1 MDVSIHKLRKPYAM
15 SIFRMTGLKLV
26 IVLAC
31 LMVVVVAPAALDFS
45 SELILKVKEKY
56 GEQASNRV
64 LSWQALVKSAHS
76 LPEKEKLKRV
86 NDFFN
91 QQVEFVDDEY
101 LWGMVDYWATPLE
114 VLAKGAGDCEDYSIA
129 KYFTLRELGVSD
141 SKMRITY
148 VKAIELNQAH
158 MVLTYFERPG
168 AVPVVLDN
176 LNPIIKLASKRRDLL
191 PVYSFNGSGL
201 WLAKARGTGKKVG
214 GSSRLNKWGDLKNR
228 MMGGKF

>member
-1 MDVSIHKLRKPYAM
+1 MDVSIQKFFKFHAMRVLRMA
-15 SIFRMTGLKLV
+15 GLKFV
-26 IVLAC
+26 VVSVC
-31 LMVVVVAPAALDFS
+31 LMVAAVAPAALDFS
-45 SELILKVKEKY
+45 AELILKVKAKY
-56 GEQASNRV
+56 GEQASDRV
-64 LSWQALVKSAHS
+64 LSWQALVKSAQS

-91 QQVEFVDDEY
+91 QQVEFVDDSY
-101 LWGMVDYWATPLE
+101 LWGTVDYWATPLE

-158 MVLTYFERPG
+158 MVLTYFEKPG
-168 AVPVVLDN
+168 VVPVVLDN

-201 WLAKARGTGKKVG
+201 WLAKLRGAGKKIG
-214 GSSRLNKWGDLKNR
+214 GSERLSKWDGLKSRMLSKE
-228 MMGGKF
+228 F

>member
-1 MDVSIHKLRKPYAM
+1 MA
-15 SIFRMTGLKLV
+15 GLKFFV
-26 IVLAC
+26 VSVC
-31 LMVVVVAPAALDFS
+31 LMVAAVAPAALDFS
-45 SELILKVKEKY
+45 AELILKVKAKY
-56 GEQASNRV
+56 GEQAADRV
-64 LSWQALVKSAHS
+64 LSWQALVKSAQS

-91 QQVEFVDDEY
+91 QQVEFVDDSY
-101 LWGMVDYWATPLE
+101 LWGAVDYWATPLE

-158 MVLTYFERPG
+158 MVLTYFEKPG
-168 AVPVVLDN
+168 VVPMVLDN

-201 WLAKARGTGKKVG
+201 WLAKLRGAGKKIG
-214 GSSRLNKWGDLKNR
+214 GSERLSKWDGLKSRMLSKE
-228 MMGGKF
+228 F